1 MPSREM
7 QDVIEQFRL
16 RRANRPAQPPS
27 LDQVRAN
34 FLPAGKPYQL
44 PEDAAVSEVSA
55 AGVPAYWVDTP
66 EADPNRV
73 LLFVHGGGFSLG
85 SLRSHGELVARVGR
99 AAGARVLFPEYR
111 LAPESPY
118 PAALD
123 DVRAV
128 WKWLRED
135 QGIAADSIVLA
146 GDSAG
151 GTLAAALLIALRD
164 TGEQLPVAVALLSPV
179 LDMTV
184 SGDSVT
190 ENDGVDVIFTPDM
203 LRGAFAA
210 YVGAADPRDP
220 LVSPLFG
227 KLDGL
232 PPLLIQASS
241 AELLL
246 SDAERFAEAAVA
258 AGVEVTLQ
266 VRAGLPHVY
275 PIVGDAPEARAATD
289 DIGAFFRQRLG

>member
-7 QDVIEQFRL
+7 QDVIEQLRL
-16 RRANRPAQPPS
+16 RRADRPAQPPS

-34 FLPAGKPYQL
+34 FLPAGKQYEL
-44 PEDAAVSEVSA
+44 PEDIAVSEVSA
-55 AGVPAYWVDTP
+55 AGVPAYWVDAP
-66 EADPNRV
+66 GVDSNRV
-73 LLFVHGGGFSLG
+73 LLYVHGGGFSLG

-99 AAGARVLFPEYR
+99 AAGVRVLFPEYR
-111 LAPESPY
+111 LAPEHPY

-123 DVRAV
+123 DVLAV
-128 WKWLRED
+128 WNWLRAD
-135 QGIAADSIVLA
+135 QSVPADSIVLA

-151 GTLAAALLIALRD
+151 GTLVAALLIALRD
-164 TGEQLPVAVALLSPV
+164 AGEQPRAAALLSPV
-179 LDMTV
+179 VDMTV

-190 ENDGVDVIFTPDM
+190 ENDGVDAIFTPDM

-210 YVGAADPRDP
+210 YVGAADPRSP

-232 PPLLIQASS
+232 PPLLIQAGS

-275 PIVGDAPEARAATD
+275 PIMGDAPEAREATD
-289 DIGAFFRQRLG
+289 DIGAFLRQRLG

>member
-7 QDVIEQFRL
+7 QHVIEQFRL

-27 LDQVRAN
+27 LDQIRAT
-34 FLPAGKPYQL
+34 FMPGGKQYEL
-44 PEDAAVSEVSA
+44 PEDIAVSEVSA
-55 AGVPAYWVDTP
+55 AGVPAFWVDAP
-66 EADPNRV
+66 GVDRSRV

-85 SLRSHGELVARVGR
+85 SLRSHGELAARVGR
-99 AAGARVLFPEYR
+99 AAGVRVLFPEYR
-111 LAPESPY
+111 LTPEHPY

-128 WKWLRED
+128 WKWLREE
-135 QGIAADSIVLA
+135 QGIPADSIVLA
-146 GDSAG
+146 GDSVG
-151 GTLAAALLIALRD
+151 GTLAAALLVTLRD
-164 TGEQLPVAVALLSPV
+164 AGEQPAAAALLSPV

-184 SGDSVT
+184 SGDSIT

-210 YVGAADPRDP
+210 YVGDADPRAP

-232 PPLLIQASS
+232 PPLLIQAGS

-275 PIVGDAPEARAATD
+275 PIVGEAPEAREATD